1 MRAGDRT
8 GRRPSRRAGTRRSG
22 ATDRGPGRRAAA
34 RAPQQGGADPGGPA
48 PVEAVEA
55 RGSRAGPAAPA
66 SAVRVERRGPVLRIR
81 MNRPEKLNA
90 QNPALIEA
98 MDVAFAAGVADPEI
112 KVIVLS
118 GEGRAFSAGHDL
130 EYPGFDQRRYTYQ
143 TRIDMERRLFL
154 DNLQRIRNAPRPTIA
169 QVHGH
174 CVAAGLMLAC
184 MCDLIVCDETARFAN
199 PVVAMAMPGV
209 QLPVEVW
216 EIGARKAKE
225 LLFTAGSIDAAE
237 AHRLGLVN
245 RVVPAGRLEA
255 EVDALADRIAA
266 LPAFAVRTV
275 KKSINDTL
283 DFMGQAR
290 SWEHHFLL
298 HVAGKRSEDFA
309 AWWSAVERQGGGF
322 KPGGLK
328 QTFRQRADTR

>member
-1 MRAGDRT
+1 MGFQAIK
-8 GRRPSRRAGTRRSG
+8 
-22 ATDRGPGRRAAA
+22 
-34 RAPQQGGADPGGPA
+34 
-48 PVEAVEA
+48 
-55 RGSRAGPAAPA
+55 
-66 SAVRVERRGPVLRIR
+66 VERRGPVLRIR
-81 MNRPEKLNA
+81 MNRPDKLNA
-90 QNPALIEA
+90 QNPTLIEE
-98 MDVAFAAGVADPEI
+98 MDAAFTTGGADPDVR
-112 KVIVLS
+112 VIVLS

-130 EYPGFDQRRYTYQ
+130 EYPGYDRRGYTYHS
-143 TRIDMERRLFL
+143 RVDMERRLFL
-154 DNLQRIRNAPRPTIA
+154 DKLLRIRNLPTPTIA

-199 PVVAMAMPGV
+199 PVVAMAMAGV
-209 QLPVEVW
+209 QLLIEPW

-225 LLFTAGSIDAAE
+225 LLFTAEAIDAAE

-245 RVVPAGRLEA
+245 RVASGGRLED
-255 EVDALADRIAA
+255 EVDALADRIAS

-283 DFMGQAR
+283 DLMGQGR

-298 HVAGKRSEDFA
+298 HVAGKRSEEFDQ
-309 AWWSAVERQGGGF
+309 WWSAVEREGGGF

-328 QTFRQRADTR
+328 QTFRRRADKR

>member
-1 MRAGDRT
+1 MGF
-8 GRRPSRRAGTRRSG
+8 
-22 ATDRGPGRRAAA
+22 
-34 RAPQQGGADPGGPA
+34 
-48 PVEAVEA
+48 EAIK
-55 RGSRAGPAAPA
+55 
-66 SAVRVERRGPVLRIR
+66 VERQGPVLRIR

-90 QNPALIEA
+90 QNPTLIEE
-98 MDVAFAAGVADPEI
+98 MDAAFTEGAANPDVR
-112 KVIVLS
+112 VIVLS

-130 EYPGFDQRRYTYQ
+130 EYPGYDRRGYTYH
-143 TRIDMERRLFL
+143 TRIEMERRLFL
-154 DNLQRIRNAPRPTIA
+154 EKLQRIRNLPTPTIA

-199 PVVAMAMPGV
+199 PVVAMGMPGV
-209 QLPVEVW
+209 QLLIEPW

-225 LLFTAGSIDAAE
+225 LLFTAEAIDASE

-245 RVVPAGRLEA
+245 RVVPAGQLEA
-255 EVDALADRIAA
+255 EVDALATRIAA

-283 DFMGQAR
+283 DFMGQGRA
-290 SWEHHFLL
+290 WEHHFLL
-298 HVAGKRSEDFA
+298 HVAGKRSEEFDE
-309 AWWSAVERQGGGF
+309 WWSAVEREGGGF

-328 QTFRQRADTR
+328 ETLRRRADTR

>member
-1 MRAGDRT
+1 MGL
-8 GRRPSRRAGTRRSG
+8 
-22 ATDRGPGRRAAA
+22 
-34 RAPQQGGADPGGPA
+34 
-48 PVEAVEA
+48 EAIK
-55 RGSRAGPAAPA
+55 
-66 SAVRVERRGPVLRIR
+66 VERRGPVLRIR
-81 MNRPEKLNA
+81 MNRPDKLNA
-90 QNPALIEA
+90 QNPILIEE
-98 MDVAFAAGVADPEI
+98 MDAAFTAGGADPDVR
-112 KVIVLS
+112 VIVLS

-130 EYPGFDQRRYTYQ
+130 EYPGYDRRGYTYH

-154 DNLQRIRNAPRPTIA
+154 DKLMRIRNLPTPTIA

-199 PVVAMAMPGV
+199 PVVAMAMAGV
-209 QLPVEVW
+209 QLLIEPW

-225 LLFTAGSIDAAE
+225 LLFTAEAIDAAE

-245 RVVPAGRLEA
+245 RMVPVGRLED

-283 DFMGQAR
+283 DLMGQGR

-298 HVAGKRSEDFA
+298 HVAGKRSEEFDQ
-309 AWWSAVERQGGGF
+309 WWSGVEREGGGF

-328 QTFRQRADTR
+328 HTFRQRADKS

>member
-1 MRAGDRT
+1 MGFET
-8 GRRPSRRAGTRRSG
+8 IK
-22 ATDRGPGRRAAA
+22 
-34 RAPQQGGADPGGPA
+34 
-48 PVEAVEA
+48 
-55 RGSRAGPAAPA
+55 
-66 SAVRVERRGPVLRIR
+66 VERHGAMLRIR
-81 MNRPEKLNA
+81 MNRPDKLNA
-90 QNPALIEA
+90 QNPTLIEE
-98 MDVAFAAGVADPEI
+98 MDAAFTEGGADPDVR
-112 KVIVLS
+112 VIVLS

-130 EYPGFDQRRYTYQ
+130 EYPGYDRRGYTYH
-143 TRIDMERRLFL
+143 TRIEMERRVFL
-154 DNLQRIRNAPRPTIA
+154 DKLMRIRNLPTPTIA

-199 PVVAMAMPGV
+199 PVVAMAMAGV
-209 QLPVEVW
+209 QLLIEPW

-225 LLFTAGSIDAAE
+225 LLFTAEAIDARE

-245 RVVPAGRLEA
+245 RVVPVGELEA
-255 EVDALADRIAA
+255 EVDALASRIAT

-298 HVAGKRSEDFA
+298 HVAGKRSEEFDQ
-309 AWWSAVERQGGGF
+309 WWSAVEREGGGF

-328 QTFRQRADTR
+328 QTFRQRADKQ

>member
-1 MRAGDRT
+1 M
-8 GRRPSRRAGTRRSG
+8 
-22 ATDRGPGRRAAA
+22 
-34 RAPQQGGADPGGPA
+34 
-48 PVEAVEA
+48 
-55 RGSRAGPAAPA
+55 
-66 SAVRVERRGPVLRIR
+66 
-81 MNRPEKLNA
+81 
-90 QNPALIEA
+90 
-98 MDVAFAAGVADPEI
+98 
-112 KVIVLS
+112 
-118 GEGRAFSAGHDL
+118 
-130 EYPGFDQRRYTYQ
+130 
-143 TRIDMERRLFL
+143 
-154 DNLQRIRNAPRPTIA
+154 RIRNLPTPTIA

-199 PVVAMAMPGV
+199 PVVAMAMAGV
-209 QLPVEVW
+209 QLLIEPW

-225 LLFTAGSIDAAE
+225 LLFTAEAIDAAE

-245 RVVPAGRLEA
+245 RVVPVGRLED

-283 DFMGQAR
+283 DLMGQGR

-298 HVAGKRSEDFA
+298 HVAGKRSEEFDQ
-309 AWWSAVERQGGGF
+309 WWSAVEQEGGGF

-328 QTFRQRADTR
+328 QTFRRRADKR